1 MNTKG
6 YKMGNRKK
14 VILAGVISITLV
26 VAMAALAIPSSSA
39 TTHVEVKAP
48 TQRVALGSP
57 SVANPAPP
65 SDACQNLQV
74 LVLLDRSGS
83 VTNRGS
89 AVVQKYKDQVKKVWS
104 TLHNIS
110 VTYGGYS
117 SGYLWAF
124 AGRTADQMPRLI
136 EKDNNNDGVINDED
150 RNLNNNAVLSKYNAM
165 TQDIY
170 FRDNGPMYPSNQL
183 PSYGYNPKNE
193 DTRYFTKVN
202 YTNWHE
208 SFLMAEQTISQA
220 NAPDNPLRDYSMVII
235 VTDGDPTVDDGPNH
249 TWDEFTSSKK
259 ANKKLDENFDGS
271 ANTTSHVT
279 RTKAVVDSLR
289 SGYEIKN
296 SSHTFAPVQV
306 HGVLIG
312 GNNASK
318 NRMDSTYGSGNWFQS
333 TDFDSTLGAQL
344 LNIVSQTCPSDPN
357 LASGLEAEFVSAPTS
372 AIEDSDVTYTVDLT
386 NTGTAILENV
396 SVTNGIVFDVPT
408 DPNYSS
414 DGILAPGEKRRFSVT
429 IHIGGGSTVTSV
441 SIPYSADVAEDP
453 SLMEPGAQ
461 MHPSG
466 TLSSSLTVNLVPRPS

>member
-1 MNTKG
+1 MKTKG
-6 YKMGNRKK
+6 DKMGNRKK
-14 VILAGVISITLV
+14 IIATGVISIALV

-39 TTHVEVKAP
+39 TTTVEVKAP

-83 VTNRGS
+83 VTNEGS

-136 EKDNNNDGVINDED
+136 EKDNNNDGVIDDED

-183 PSYGYNPKNE
+183 SSYGYNPKNE

-208 SFLMAEQTISQA
+208 SFLMAEQTIAQA
-220 NAPDNPLRDYSMVII
+220 NAPGNALRDYSMVII

-249 TWDEFTSSKK
+249 TWDTFAKK
-259 ANKKLDENFDGS
+259 KKIDENFDGS
-271 ANTTSHVT
+271 ANTSSHVT

-289 SGYEIKN
+289 SGYEIKD
-296 SSHTFAPVQV
+296 SSNTFAPVQV

-318 NRMDSTYGSGNWFQS
+318 NRMDSAYGTGNWFS
-333 TDFDSTLGAQL
+333 SANFDSTLGAQL

-357 LASGLEAEFVSAPTS
+357 LASGLEAEFVDAPTS
-372 AIEDSDVTYTVDLT
+372 AIEDSDITYTIDLT

-396 SVTNGIVFDVPT
+396 SVANGNVIDVPT
-408 DPNYSS
+408 DPSYSS

-429 IHIGGGSTVTSV
+429 IHIGGGSTVTNI

-453 SLMEPGAQ
+453 SLMEPDAQ

-466 TLSSSLTVNLVPRPS
+466 TLSSSLTISLVPRPS